1 MLMCDK
7 CRVKNVMT
15 CFKSGHVFHAT
26 LIFTGIYK
34 FCPTNGSL
42 KSVNDHSTHGWP
54 VLLVSVFLKR
64 FQQNMNPSDFFLKES
79 QQKFEWSYS
88 CHLYGGWR

>member
-7 CRVKNVMT
+7 CRMKNVMT

-54 VLLVSVFLKR
+54 VLLVSVFFKKVPAKYEPFR
-64 FQQNMNPSDFFLKES
+64 FFS
-79 QQKFEWSYS
+79 QREPAKI
-88 CHLYGGWR
+88 